1 MMLPAVHALK
11 NVWVGSCD
19 VRKRKAPR
27 VKNSVL
33 PRQRLAKSRN
43 PETTRPIVLGYEFS
57 AKKARLL
64 PWQWATDRLKKSRQ
78 YWIATLRPDG
88 APHLMIIW
96 GVWLQDSLWFSTGA
110 MSRKARNLS
119 ANRRCVI
126 GTDNA
131 AEAVIL
137 EGAVDIIDIHQA
149 AFETFAAAYEKKYR
163 WNVRG
168 MDQRVYRFRSS
179 VGFGLFEKK
188 FDQTATR
195 WTFL

>member
-1 MMLPAVHALK
+1 MA
-11 NVWVGSCD
+11 
-19 VRKRKAPR
+19 KRQAPK
-27 VKNSVL
+27 VKNSATLLKVM
-33 PRQRLAKSRN
+33 AGKSKE
-43 PETTRPIVLGYEFS
+43 PDTTTRPIVPGYEFS
-57 AKKARLL
+57 AKARLL
-64 PWQWATDRLKKSRQ
+64 PWKWATDRLKKSRQ
-78 YWIATLRPDG
+78 YWIATTRPNG

-119 ANRRCVI
+119 LNRNCVI

-137 EGAVDIIDIHQA
+137 EGTVDVIDIQQA
-149 AFETFAAAYEKKYR
+149 AFENFATAYEKKYS
-163 WNVRG
+163 WNERE
-168 MDQRVYRFRSS
+168 MRQRVYRFRSS
-179 VGFGLFEKK
+179 VGFGLCEKK

>member
-1 MMLPAVHALK
+1 
-11 NVWVGSCD
+11 VG
-19 VRKRKAPR
+19 KRRTPK
-27 VKNSVL
+27 VKNSVM
-33 PRQRLAKSRN
+33 PRQGLPAKSRE
-43 PETTRPIVLGYEFS
+43 PEATRPIVPGYAFS

-64 PWQWATDRLKKSRQ
+64 SWKWATDRLKKSRQ
-78 YWIATLRPDG
+78 YWIATTRPDH

-110 MSRKARNLS
+110 MSRKARNLT

-137 EGAVDIIDIHQA
+137 QGTVEVIDIHQA
-149 AFETFAAAYEKKYR
+149 AFETFATAYEKKYS

-179 VGFGLFEKK
+179 VGFGLFERK